1 MYCLVCTRCF
11 GYYLDFTF
19 VLPVM
24 DMLNHDHNND
34 TGLYLI
40 NKELHIEPMQAKS
53 YFSSDKYLNDV
64 SMLYQKDTE
73 PDR

>member
-1 MYCLVCTRCF
+1 
-11 GYYLDFTF
+11 
-19 VLPVM
+19 M